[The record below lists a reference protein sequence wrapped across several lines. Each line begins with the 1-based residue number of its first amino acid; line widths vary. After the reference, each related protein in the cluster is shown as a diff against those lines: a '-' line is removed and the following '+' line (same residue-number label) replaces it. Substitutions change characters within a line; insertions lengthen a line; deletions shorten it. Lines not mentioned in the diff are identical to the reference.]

1 MLACNVHI
9 LYKSYHISRMV
20 ASMGK
25 AANSDGDGNKDSL
38 CTHDHNINVEK
49 DKGYN
54 LSKSVL
60 IYNHNYM

>member
-1 MLACNVHI
+1 
-9 LYKSYHISRMV
+9 MV

-49 DKGYN
+49 DKGYI

-60 IYNHNYM
+60 IFNHNYM